1 VTDDPRMEQ
10 GDPEEAEVHEPE
22 ADPDGPKNDPVEE
35 E

>member
-1 VTDDPRMEQ
+1 VTDDPRFEQ
-10 GDPEEAEVHEPE
+10 GDPEEAEAHEPD